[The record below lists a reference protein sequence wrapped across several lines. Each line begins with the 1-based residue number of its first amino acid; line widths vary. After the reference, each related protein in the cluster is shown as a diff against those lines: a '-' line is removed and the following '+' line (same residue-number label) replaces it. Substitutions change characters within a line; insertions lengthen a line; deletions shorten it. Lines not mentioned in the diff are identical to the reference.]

1 MSAARCLSARAASTG
16 VPLCLSS
23 SICGSSRFMMTQ
35 CSLSDTSN
43 SNNMYAL
50 PLLLPTCRLPV
61 RAHVCLIPALA
72 YGDGSS
78 ARERLQHRINHP
90 LSTGAREYHFQES
103 SLFHLRNKHVF
114 YCLVLSSE
122 SKAQTQRSDKQT
134 HHF

>member
-1 MSAARCLSARAASTG
+1 MPVCKSGFHWR
-16 VPLCLSS
+16 SS
-23 SICGSSRFMMTQ
+23 LFELIDLWELMVYDAQ